1 VTPGCSEIEELAPEL
16 ALGLLAGGERARAL
30 GHLASCPAC
39 RATVEELVRVA
50 EALLLLGPEAEPPV
64 GFEARVLDRLERE
77 GRPPQP
83 ARPRWRRALVPVAA
97 AAAVAAALFTG
108 VVVGRS
114 TERDP
119 RLERQY
125 IAALRTLGGT
135 SLRAARL
142 HDPGGR
148 DVGEVFVY
156 RGHPSWVFI
165 DVADPAAPSGG
176 YRLEL
181 QGRDGAP
188 VASDGFAM
196 RNGSGYLGW
205 PVRAEMDRVGSV
217 VVRDA
222 QGVGRYNAQLPGLS

>member
-1 VTPGCSEIEELAPEL
+1 V
-16 ALGLLAGGERARAL
+16 
-30 GHLASCPAC
+30 PA
-39 RATVEELVRVA
+39 
-50 EALLLLGPEAEPPV
+50 
-64 GFEARVLDRLERE
+64 
-77 GRPPQP
+77 
-83 ARPRWRRALVPVAA
+83 AA
-97 AAAVAAALFTG
+97 AAAVAAALVTG
-108 VVVGRS
+108 LVVGRS

-142 HDPGGR
+142 HDLGGR
-148 DVGEVFVY
+148 DAGEVFVY
-156 RGHPSWVFI
+156 RGHPSWVFL
-165 DVADPAAPSGG
+165 DVSDPSAPAGA

-181 QGRDGAP
+181 QGRDGAA
-188 VASDGFAM
+188 VAGDGFAM

-205 PVRAEMDRVGSV
+205 PVRAEMDTVASV